1 MNLMKMKSSNA
12 NDENFD
18 LYWEDF
24 QVGQVREFGSM
35 TLSQDE
41 IIEFAE
47 KFDPQRFHVN
57 PASAEKTIFKGIIAS
72 GWHTCSLMM
81 KMMCDEYVL
90 RSSSLGSP
98 GLENIK
104 WLKPVRPGDTLRMR
118 TTVLASRLMESKPH
132 IGLIHTLWEC
142 LNQNNEVVTSMDGWG
157 MFLKRNNK

>member
-1 MNLMKMKSSNA
+1 MKNNPSSVH
-12 NDENFD
+12 EKKFD
-18 LYWEDF
+18 IYWEDF
-24 QVGQVREFGSM
+24 QIGQIREFGSK
-35 TLSQDE
+35 TVSKDE
-41 IIEFAE
+41 IVEFAE

-57 PASAEKTIFKGIIAS
+57 PTEAEETIFKGIIAS

-118 TTVLASRLMESKPH
+118 TTVLDSRSMESKPH

-142 LNQNNEVVTSMDGWG
+142 LNQKNEIVTTMDGWG
-157 MFLKRNNK
+157 MFLKRDHK